1 MTNYEKLFQSQI
13 QYPQFTKAYRETRL
27 ERILNDF
34 WESLKEKIS
43 QNEPKEVLLNTITS
57 MQEQIGSSHLR

>member
-1 MTNYEKLFQSQI
+1 MTNYGKLFQSQMKD
-13 QYPQFTKAYRETRL
+13 PQFAKAYRETRL

-34 WESLKEKIS
+34 GESLKEKIS
-43 QNEPKEVLLNTITS
+43 QNEPKEGLLNTITS

>member
-1 MTNYEKLFQSQI
+1 MTNYGKLFQSQM
-13 QYPQFTKAYRETRL
+13 QDPQFAKAYRETRL

-34 WESLKEKIS
+34 GESLKEKIS
-43 QNEPKEVLLNTITS
+43 QNEPKEGLLNTITS